1 MAFKAS
7 RMIDPTTIRNL
18 NPDASSIDLF
28 KSFPFITAE
37 ELIKLKAELPTYLA
51 KVKDLDESVDKL
63 EWCKNQET
71 NLPSWCAIVKKLL
84 LVQPS
89 SGAVERVFLLLN
101 SSFGDQQ
108 EQSLQDYIEASVM
121 LRYNHRPI
129 TDHS

>member
-1 MAFKAS
+1 
-7 RMIDPTTIRNL
+7 MIDPTTIRNL

-28 KSFPFITAE
+28 KSFPFVTAE
-37 ELIKLKAELPTYLA
+37 ELMKLKAELPTYLA

-63 EWCKNQET
+63 EWWKNQEI

-84 LVQPS
+84 RVQPS
-89 SGAVERVFLLLN
+89 SSAVERVFSPLN

-129 TDHS
+129 ADHS